1 MPYSE
6 MCNFVGKMP
15 HSTPESIRVIRIE
28 MGLSQSQIASL
39 LCLSRFT
46 ISKMERGL
54 YPISRRL
61 DYSLAFL
68 MDVHRRIVV
77 DRIRCAESIPPRL
90 DNSRHQQAAIAVSPV
105 SHNKP
110 GKKKRK
116 RR

>member
-15 HSTPESIRVIRIE
+15 HSTAETLRAIRIE
-28 MGLSQSQIASL
+28 IGLSQSQIANL
-39 LCLSRFT
+39 LGLSRFT

-77 DRIRCAESIPPRL
+77 DRIRRAESIPPRL
-90 DNSRHQQAAIAVSPV
+90 DNSRYQQATQQLPSV

-116 RR
+116 HR